1 MALRWEIAG
10 LFSSSGVVIKSNVR
24 AWGYG
29 ALTDWIWLQLHHY
42 VISPTPMWYCEI
54 YLGICNN
61 SEFEH
66 IQWGGGAVRNVE
78 KEDKKMRGRSN
89 VTMCEWLINSFFSFC
104 DLQPLKTETCWYSKK
119 GSVSLYLRGTTTLLL
134 KLIWKENYDFRHI
147 FLIYLVAINSWRG
160 NFYSQL
166 KLWAAEHSTRLFTQ
180 NYYAVTMQEIYTTYV
195 V

>member
-1 MALRWEIAG
+1 MGPSQIESGYNFTTMWYHPLQCDTVGSILASVIIVNLNIFNGGEGRWE
-10 LFSSSGVVIKSNVR
+10 
-24 AWGYG
+24 
-29 ALTDWIWLQLHHY
+29 
-42 VISPTPMWYCEI
+42 MWKC
-54 YLGICNN
+54 G
-61 SEFEH
+61 
-66 IQWGGGAVRNVE
+66 

-134 KLIWKENYDFRHI
+134 KFIWKENYDFRHI

-166 KLWAAEHSTRLFTQ
+166 KLWAAELCKRLFTQ